1 MLASLWLDPGT
12 NTTGVSTHTFA
23 CALSTAGI
31 SLAGT
36 AGTVL
41 TLVALYLAVPGLNWL
56 GYVKI
61 FTLTRS
67 LITQPGQWQSAL
79 NASTCQLPQET
90 LFVNILLVSYLLLQ
104 L

>member
-41 TLVALYLAVPGLNWL
+41 TLVALYSAVPGLN
-56 GYVKI
+56 
-61 FTLTRS
+61 
-67 LITQPGQWQSAL
+67 
-79 NASTCQLPQET
+79 
-90 LFVNILLVSYLLLQ
+90 
-104 L
+104 